1 MNINTETV
9 NGTCRLQIEGEMTI
23 FHAQELK
30 DGILDSLENTEG
42 LEVDLSRVSEIDTAG
57 FQLLL
62 MLRNESMRL
71 HTSLQVDA
79 YSPAILSLLEL
90 YGVSKEVFADVR

>member
-1 MNINTETV
+1 MNMNAETV
-9 NGTCRLQIEGEMTI
+9 NGTCRLQLEGEMTI

-30 DGILDSLENTEG
+30 DGLLESLENSAG

-62 MLRNESMRL
+62 MLRNESIRL
-71 HTSLQVDA
+71 HTSLHVAA
-79 YSPAILSLLEL
+79 YSPAVLSLLEL
-90 YGVSKEVFADVR
+90 YGMSGEVFSDVR